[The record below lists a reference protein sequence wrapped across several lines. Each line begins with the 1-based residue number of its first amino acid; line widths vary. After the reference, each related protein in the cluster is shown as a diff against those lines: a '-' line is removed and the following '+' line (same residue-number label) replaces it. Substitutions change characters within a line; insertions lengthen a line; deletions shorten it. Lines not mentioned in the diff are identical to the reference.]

1 MKKSILAGLLIAIS
15 SNSCVSTSSPNLSLT
30 GSIYDDKSYFP
41 VYDSHTKSYNV
52 IQDFMTNLTIATTA
66 IDPEFNE
73 AFSKRYEEIYKEP
86 HDLVSDIDKK
96 AAYFISIYSPDR
108 KVKKVQSAHVWNIYL
123 NVDGK
128 RIKARSYKRMRPKD
142 KWKYFFP
149 TITFWTNEYL
159 VVFDLP
165 GTQTK
170 EQRLKN
176 ELVMAG
182 PKGQISFKL
191 PDAALEEKN

>member
-1 MKKSILAGLLIAIS
+1 MEIL
-15 SNSCVSTSSPNLSLT
+15 
-30 GSIYDDKSYFP
+30 
-41 VYDSHTKSYNV
+41 
-52 IQDFMTNLTIATTA
+52 
-66 IDPEFNE
+66 
-73 AFSKRYEEIYKEP
+73 
-86 HDLVSDIDKK
+86 
-96 AAYFISIYSPDR
+96 
-108 KVKKVQSAHVWNIYL
+108 
-123 NVDGK
+123 
-128 RIKARSYKRMRPKD
+128 
-142 KWKYFFP
+142 FP